1 MLTKRRKQKGK
12 KDKKDRQKKEKR
24 NAYNTR
30 YSQAV
35 THPSTDRAR
44 RCLTSVIGREP
55 VFSTWYGRKWSFIY
69 FYSTLYDQKQNKKER
84 KTKKKMKKEKRNA
97 YNTRYSQAVTHPST
111 DRARRCLTS
120 VIGRSDENRC
130 FQRDMVV
137 GNRWRLTNIHMLLL
151 HILCKLAH
159 TFIIYMWNGL

>member
-55 VFSTWYGRKWSFIY
+55 VFSTWYGRRQQMKINKHSYTFTPHFMQI
-69 FYSTLYDQKQNKKER
+69 ST
-84 KTKKKMKKEKRNA
+84 
-97 YNTRYSQAVTHPST
+97 H
-111 DRARRCLTS
+111 
-120 VIGRSDENRC
+120 IH
-130 FQRDMVV
+130 
-137 GNRWRLTNIHMLLL
+137 NIHVKW
-151 HILCKLAH
+151 IVNKRY
-159 TFIIYMWNGL
+159 I